1 MELLC
6 RQCAQPFTA
15 EGARGRTPTYCSTRC
30 RVAAY
35 REREASSFPVEMMGK
50 RWTRADGKRPIMVD
64 GAPASS
70 TNPNTWT
77 AYDQVATGDGL
88 AGDGYGIMLGD
99 GVGCYDFDNVFN
111 VDGTL
116 TGAAKVAVSNIRE
129 PILYAERSI
138 SGRGMHIFVTAS
150 ECPGYRVPLSGGGSV
165 ERYTRE
171 RFIRVTGDRVEVS
184 QYV

>member
-15 EGARGRTPTYCSTRC
+15 EGARGRTPNYCSTRC
-30 RVAAY
+30 RVAAH
-35 REREASSFPVEMMGK
+35 RERTAKDFWLKNGGK
-50 RWTRADGKRPIMVD
+50 RWTRADGKRPIMID

-70 TNPNTWT
+70 TNPDTWAT
-77 AYDQVATGDGL
+77 YDQVVAGDGL

-99 GVGCYDFDNVFN
+99 GVGCYDFDNVITD
-111 VDGTL
+111 DGTL
-116 TGAAKVAVSNIRE
+116 TGAAKEAMSAICE

-138 SGRGMHIFVTAS
+138 SGRGMHVFVAAS
-150 ECPGYRVPLSGGGSV
+150 ECPGYREPLPGGGSV
-165 ERYTRE
+165 ERYTRG

>member
-1 MELLC
+1 METLC
-6 RQCAQPFTA
+6 RQCGTAFIA
-15 EGARGRTPTYCSTRC
+15 EGSRGRTPTYCSTRC
-30 RVAAY
+30 RVAAH
-35 REREASSFPVEMMGK
+35 RARTAKDFWLNNGGK

-70 TNPNTWT
+70 TNPSTWT
-77 AYDQVATGDGL
+77 TYDQVVGGDGL

-99 GVGCYDFDNVFN
+99 GVGCYDFDNVFD

-138 SGRGMHIFVTAS
+138 SGRGMHIFVAAS
-150 ECPGYRVPLSGGGSV
+150 ECPGYRVPLSCGGSV
-165 ERYTRE
+165 ERYTRG